1 MESVTISTKAA
12 AVLGELDLVD
22 TEKLSSL
29 CKCFLQCVVTG
40 STKIVVEDAD
50 EPVLRAI
57 STVLLEAAKARV
69 ESSVVANILRENGS
83 TANAHV
89 LVDLYKQHQATLI
102 THMEATGI
110 AAPTIVGLD
119 WRLDYSVRSK
129 HGGRENVPMFFVT
142 LNVQDRGVVREVDMI
157 ASQEEMKD
165 LLSRVKEAVRAVG
178 KVVSAAQQGED
189 ED

>member
-12 AVLGELDLVD
+12 AVIGELDLVD
-22 TEKLSSL
+22 QDKVSSL
-29 CKCFLQCVVTG
+29 CKCFLQNVVTG
-40 STKIVVEDAD
+40 SSKITVEDSE

-69 ESSVVANILRENGS
+69 EPSVVENILKENGS
-83 TANAHV
+83 IANAPI
-89 LVDLYKQHQATLI
+89 LVDLYKQHQTILI

-110 AAPTIVGLD
+110 AAPAIVGLD

-129 HGGRENVPMFFVT
+129 HGGRENAPMFFVT
-142 LNVQDRGVVREVDMI
+142 LNVMDRGVVREVDMI

-178 KVVSAAQQGED
+178 KVVSAAQND